1 MAEPVAEPSPS
12 ESAPVLGSTAKPS
25 VDEVPPSAP
34 AQTPTQEDLAN
45 NGSGAEP
52 TATASRARDAA
63 VALADPVLEP
73 RNAAAVA
80 PPKPAVS
87 AYKDPAVR
95 AQSVNG

>member
-1 MAEPVAEPSPS
+1 MAEPVAKPSPS

-63 VALADPVLEP
+63 VALAVLEP